1 MTPPPFV
8 TPFYQIGLWSN
19 VTFWQIPPPPNWET
33 SFLDGPTAQDVDG
46 ALCKSSLKDSEKI
59 AVSQEQ
65 NLNWIDSSERAVFLY
80 IPRIFMGVSRI
91 IFAL

>member
-1 MTPPPFV
+1 MSPFGRF
-8 TPFYQIGLWSN
+8 PLL
-19 VTFWQIPPPPNWET
+19 PKWET

-46 ALCKSSLKDSEKI
+46 ALCKSSQKDSEKI
-59 AVSQEQ
+59 AVYQEQ
-65 NLNWIDSSERAVFLY
+65 NLNWIDSSERALFSCY